1 MKLKCLGSGSSGNCY
16 LLIASNGE
24 TLIIDPGIPIKEIKK
39 ALNWNVSCVVGAV
52 CTHHHTDHAKS
63 VKDLEQMGIPVLKP
77 YESSKKISVDGA
89 GWAIQYFE
97 LTDKNRRFMHTNTDG
112 SECPCYGFLI
122 SHPEMGRLLYITDT
136 ELIKWRFYDI
146 HQILVEANYSKKI
159 IQEDDPNY
167 EHVCRGHMELE
178 TTLEFLKVNKSM
190 DLRNVVLLH
199 LSDDNSDA
207 EMFAARAKEV
217 VGTQSGSRRNEAKG
231 RHQSKADEKCSVG

>member
-1 MKLKCLGSGSSGNCY
+1 MKLRCLGSGSSGNCY
-16 LLIASNGE
+16 LLTAGNGE
-24 TLIIDPGIPIKEIKK
+24 TLIIDPGVQIKK
-39 ALNWNVSCVVGAV
+39 IKRTINWNISCVVGAV
-52 CTHHHTDHAKS
+52 CTHHHVDHAKS
-63 VKDLEQMGIPVLKP
+63 VKDLEQMGISVFKP
-77 YESSKKISVDGA
+77 YESPKPMSTGSL
-89 GWAIQYFE
+89 GWTIQGFE
-97 LTDKNRRFMHTNTDG
+97 LTDKTGKFMHTNADG

-136 ELIKWRFYDI
+136 ELVKWRFKNVN
-146 HQILVEANYSKKI
+146 QILVEANYSKEI
-159 IQEDDPNY
+159 IQQENPNY

-217 VGTQSGSRRNEAKG
+217 VGM
-231 RHQSKADEKCSVG
+231 ADVYVADKEMEIELNKEPF